1 MHMLR
6 THFKNVPNIDEP
18 KDIDIAITALIEA
31 VERVNK
37 KWNKNI
43 HTWTQVMKILSLT
56 KMGELM
62 STVHKS

>member
-37 KWNKNI
+37 K
-43 HTWTQVMKILSLT
+43 
-56 KMGELM
+56 
-62 STVHKS
+62 